1 MKNRIVTLFFAL
13 CFLSVGV
20 AQNVHFYLK
29 DSVQL
34 SLDLS
39 VIDSI
44 TYLKPSAE
52 VNLPAS
58 CTLVAG
64 SNAKLT
70 YMVSDGLQDSPIE
83 WYSTDSRIAY
93 FYEDYL
99 YARKAGKCIIYAT
112 YKGVTSSCVVTV
124 MPSATINLRQLV
136 SYAPLASY
144 ASAEIG
150 VYMSQALTTG
160 ENSATGAYPYSQ
172 GWDFLAFSNPFW
184 NWYSTELVPMVQ
196 QVFDCA
202 GYSYNPNNG
211 QYEVVH
217 GTTGGYELPQC
228 NAILIARTILLMS
241 TMLATDIYG
250 DIPLAELGY
259 TRTPKY
265 ETQQEVY
272 DWMFK
277 EVDELLHHYQD
288 PGWVNCSTN
297 MEIDYAIDPIYG
309 GDLTKWEAFCKGL
322 KARLWL
328 RKLPNW
334 ENTPANCRTI
344 ICLVDDVVNDVNWSE
359 PLYYYYTGSIEEM
372 CPWGPYAPSV
382 GGLSANRLAESIP
395 TTFFLHGILG
405 SIDGIYQIT
414 RGYALDPRAEKIMQ
428 PRGDLKKGMLHLES
442 NIGMD
447 PSNLINDYPNL
458 LSNYNPYTQNTGYIS
473 LMTTEELM
481 FIKAEA
487 QYWAGEISAAY
498 ETTCEATKWN
508 MERYGIKEGELSG
521 NELNQYNRFFEIKL
535 NKYNFTIADL
545 MQQKYVA
552 MYLLPEQWTD
562 MRRYNYS
569 SSTNGIA
576 YAYPGSVPV
585 YVYDVKNVHNG
596 RNAIFSKDAP
606 NFCLEYSLGRPYNL
620 YDYWLT
626 EEDYGINAK
635 LSPNAWVARILH
647 TPNMFNISELY
658 RMGYYTENA
667 NGDKVLDY
675 RMLKKR
681 MIWAQKNSQVVTC
694 ADDDIEWK

>member
-1 MKNRIVTLFFAL
+1 MKKRILFLFFAL
-13 CFLSVGV
+13 CCLSVSV
-20 AQNVHFYLK
+20 AQNAHFYLK
-29 DSVQL
+29 DSVRL
-34 SLDLS
+34 TLDLS
-39 VIDSI
+39 VVDSI
-44 TYLKPSAE
+44 TYLKPAAE
-52 VNLPAS
+52 VNLPSS
-58 CTLVAG
+58 CTLEAG
-64 SNAKLT
+64 TSAKLT

-83 WYSTDSRIAY
+83 WRTTDSRIAY

-99 YARKAGKCIIYAT
+99 YARKAGKCIIHAT

-124 MPSATINLRQLV
+124 TPSVKNNLPTLI
-136 SYAPLASY
+136 SFAPLACY
-144 ASAEIG
+144 ATAEIG

-160 ENSATGAYPYSQ
+160 NKSTFGSYPYSQ
-172 GWDFLAFSNPFW
+172 GWEFL
-184 NWYSTELVPMVQ
+184 
-196 QVFDCA
+196 
-202 GYSYNPNNG
+202 GYSHPYWYWYKNEMAPMAAQLTQEAEAKSYKN
-211 QYEVVH
+211 V
-217 GTTGGYELPQC
+217 EL
-228 NAILIARTILLMS
+228 IVRTITLMS
-241 TMLATDIYG
+241 TMLTTDIYG
-250 DIPLAELGY
+250 DMPRADMGKTI
-259 TRTPKY
+259 TPKY

-272 DWMFK
+272 EWMFQ
-277 EVDELLHHYQD
+277 EVDELLKLYQD
-288 PGWVNCSTN
+288 PQWVNNSSNITLNYST
-297 MEIDYAIDPIYG
+297 DRIYG
-309 GDLTKWEAFCKGL
+309 GDMKKWEAFCKGL

-334 ENTPANCRTI
+334 DNTPANCQTI
-344 ICLVDDVVNDVNWSE
+344 IRLVNDVVNDVNWSE

-382 GGLSANRLAESIP
+382 GGLRANRLLSSIP

-405 SIDGIYQIT
+405 SIDGQYQLT
-414 RGYALDPRAEKIMQ
+414 RGYALDPRAEKIME
-428 PRGDLKKGMLHLES
+428 PRSSYEGMLHLES
-442 NIGMD
+442 NIGMGLNNVI
-447 PSNLINDYPNL
+447 SDYPNL
-458 LSNYNPYTQNTGYIS
+458 LSYNNPYTNNTSYIP

-508 MERYGIKEGELSG
+508 MQRYGIKEGELSG

-606 NFCLEYSLGRPYNL
+606 NFCLEYSLHRPYNL
-620 YDYWLT
+620 YEVYWYT
-626 EEDYGINAK
+626 SDNYGVNAK
-635 LSPNAWVARILH
+635 LSPNAWVTRVGHLS
-647 TPNMFNISELY
+647 NMFNKKELE
-658 RMGYYTENA
+658 RFGYYYITNA
-667 NGDKVLDY
+667 AGEKVLDY
-675 RMLKKR
+675 NILKKR
-681 MIWAQKNSQVVTC
+681 MIWAQKNSKVVTC
-694 ADDDIEWK
+694 ADDNIEWK

>member
-20 AQNVHFYLK
+20 AQNAHFYLK

-83 WYSTDSRIAY
+83 WHSTDSRVAY

-99 YARKAGKCIIYAT
+99 YARKAGKCIISAT

-124 MPSATINLRQLV
+124 TPSATNDFCTLL
-136 SYAPLASY
+136 SYTSLACYS
-144 ASAEIG
+144 AAEIG

-160 ENSATGAYPYSQ
+160 NKSQTGFYPYRA
-172 GWDFLAFSNPFW
+172 GWDFISFSNPYW
-184 NWYSTELVPMVQ
+184 HWYSTEMASTAVRLTAEAEAKNYKNV
-196 QVFDCA
+196 
-202 GYSYNPNNG
+202 
-211 QYEVVH
+211 E
-217 GTTGGYELPQC
+217 
-228 NAILIARTILLMS
+228 LIARTLTLLS
-241 TMLATDIYG
+241 TMLVTDIHG
-250 DIPLAELGY
+250 DIPLRELGLVVN
-259 TRTPKY
+259 PKY
-265 ETQQEVY
+265 ETQQDIY
-272 DWMFK
+272 DWMFM
-277 EVDELLHHYQD
+277 EVDELLGYYND
-288 PGWVNCSTN
+288 SEWVNCSTN
-297 MEIDYAIDPIYG
+297 MPLDYTMDRIYG

-334 ENTPANCRTI
+334 ENTKSTCNKI
-344 ICLVDDVVNDVNWSE
+344 ISMVDDALVGWTA
-359 PLYYYYTGSIEEM
+359 PLYYYYGGKVEEM

-382 GGLSANRLAESIP
+382 GGLTANRLDESIP

-405 SIDGIYQIT
+405 SIDGTYQIT

-487 QYWAGEISAAY
+487 QYWAGDIEGAY
-498 ETTCEATKWN
+498 VTTVEAIKKN
-508 MERYGIKEGELSG
+508 MERYGIKESELSG

-552 MYLLPEQWTD
+552 MYLQPEQWTD

-569 SSTNGIA
+569 SSENGIA
-576 YAYPGSVPV
+576 YVLSGQKPV

-596 RNAIFSKDAP
+596 RNAMFSTDAA

-635 LSPNAWVARILH
+635 LSPNAWVARLMPA
-647 TPNMFNISELY
+647 PNMFNKSEL
-658 RMGYYTENA
+658 RRLGYINEDGTGNPSIF
-667 NGDKVLDY
+667 
-675 RMLKKR
+675 KKR
-681 MIWAQKNSQVVTC
+681 MIWAQKNNSVVIC
-694 ADDDIEWK
+694 ADENIEWK

>member
-1 MKNRIVTLFFAL
+1 MKKRILFLFFAL
-13 CFLSVGV
+13 CCLSISV
-20 AQNVHFYLK
+20 AQNAHFYLK
-29 DSVQL
+29 DSVRL
-34 SLDLS
+34 TLDLS
-39 VIDSI
+39 VVDSI
-44 TYLKPSAE
+44 TYLKPAAE
-52 VNLPAS
+52 VNLPSS
-58 CTLVAG
+58 CTLEAG
-64 SNAKLT
+64 TSAKLT

-83 WYSTDSRIAY
+83 WRTTDSRIAY

-99 YARKAGKCIIYAT
+99 YARKAGKCIIHAT

-124 MPSATINLRQLV
+124 TPSVKNNLPTLI
-136 SYAPLASY
+136 SFAPLACY
-144 ASAEIG
+144 ATAEIG

-160 ENSATGAYPYSQ
+160 DKSQTGSYPYSQ
-172 GWDFLAFSNPFW
+172 GWEFL
-184 NWYSTELVPMVQ
+184 
-196 QVFDCA
+196 
-202 GYSYNPNNG
+202 GYSHPYWYWYKNEMAPMAAQLTQEAEAKSYKN
-211 QYEVVH
+211 V
-217 GTTGGYELPQC
+217 EL
-228 NAILIARTILLMS
+228 IVRTITLMS
-241 TMLATDIYG
+241 TMLTTDIYG
-250 DIPLAELGY
+250 DMPRADMGKTI
-259 TRTPKY
+259 TPKY

-272 DWMFK
+272 EWMFQ
-277 EVDELLHHYQD
+277 EVDELLKLYQD
-288 PGWVNCSTN
+288 PQWVNNSSNITLNYST
-297 MEIDYAIDPIYG
+297 DRIYG
-309 GDLTKWEAFCKGL
+309 GDMKKWEAFCKGL

-334 ENTPANCRTI
+334 DNTPANCQTI
-344 ICLVDDVVNDVNWSE
+344 IRLVNDVVNDVNWSE

-382 GGLSANRLAESIP
+382 GGLRANRLLSSIP

-405 SIDGIYQIT
+405 SIDGTYQTT
-414 RGYALDPRAEKIMQ
+414 RGYALDPRAEKIME
-428 PRGDLKKGMLHLES
+428 PRSSYEGMLHLES
-442 NIGMD
+442 NIGMGVNNVI
-447 PSNLINDYPNL
+447 SDYPNL
-458 LSNYNPYTQNTGYIS
+458 LSYNNPYTKNTGYIP

-508 MERYGIKEGELSG
+508 MQRYGIKEGELSG

-606 NFCLEYSLGRPYNL
+606 NFCLEYSLHRPYNL
-620 YDYWLT
+620 YEVYWGT
-626 EEDYGINAK
+626 SDNYGVNAK
-635 LSPNAWVARILH
+635 LSPNAWVTRVGHLS
-647 TPNMFNISELY
+647 NMFNKKELE
-658 RMGYYTENA
+658 RFGYYYITNA
-667 NGDKVLDY
+667 AGEKVLDY
-675 RMLKKR
+675 NILKKR
-681 MIWAQKNSQVVTC
+681 MIWAQKNSKVVTC
-694 ADDDIEWK
+694 ADDNIEWK